1 MVYLPPEADDVPA
14 LTAQLVAWVNA
25 ELERGDLPAPIV
37 AALAHHQYATVHP
50 YYNSNGR
57 TARLLTTLTLHRTGY
72 GLKGIYSLEEYYAR
86 NLTGYY
92 PASALTSAWA

>member
-37 AALAHHQYATVHP
+37 AALAHH
-50 YYNSNGR
+50 
-57 TARLLTTLTLHRTGY
+57 
-72 GLKGIYSLEEYYAR
+72 
-86 NLTGYY
+86 
-92 PASALTSAWA
+92 

>member
-1 MVYLPPEADDVPA
+1 VPA

-50 YYNSNGR
+50 YYDGNGR